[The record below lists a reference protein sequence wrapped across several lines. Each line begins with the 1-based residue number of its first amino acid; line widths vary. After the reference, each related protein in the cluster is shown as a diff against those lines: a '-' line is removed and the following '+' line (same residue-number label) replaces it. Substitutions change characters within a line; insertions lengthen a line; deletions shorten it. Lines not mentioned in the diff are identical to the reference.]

1 MMEVNIVKKNNC
13 HTKAIVNKFSNA
25 KIYLNNFIIPRSS
38 SGRTKDS
45 GSFNDGSNPSLGVF
59 CFLIFHIHIFQKD
72 FHFLPFLLERIA
84 NYNVILSEGKYLLLV
99 GKVWDSSGKF
109 VIYFIIPI
117 ANPSEWRNYNELN
130 FYITFPLLYSK
141 SRSALPRRHITNL

>member
-1 MMEVNIVKKNNC
+1 MTEVNIVKKNNC

-59 CFLIFHIHIFQKD
+59 CFLNFHIYIFQKD
-72 FHFLPFLLERIA
+72 FHFLPFLLER
-84 NYNVILSEGKYLLLV
+84 NSKLQRHTERSEVSLTGESLR
-99 GKVWDSSGKF
+99 F
-109 VIYFIIPI
+109 F
-117 ANPSEWRNYNELN
+117 E
-130 FYITFPLLYSK
+130 
-141 SRSALPRRHITNL
+141 

>member
-1 MMEVNIVKKNNC
+1 MMKVNIVKNNC

-59 CFLIFHIHIFQKD
+59 CFLFSHIHIFQKD
-72 FHFLPFLLERIA
+72 FHFLPFSWRGIV
-84 NYNVILSEGKYLLLV
+84 NYNVIARRSISNLRHMSANFCCNFERGFK
-99 GKVWDSSGKF
+99 S
-109 VIYFIIPI
+109 PQI
-117 ANPSEWRNYNELN
+117 APQ
-130 FYITFPLLYSK
+130 
-141 SRSALPRRHITNL
+141 

>member
-1 MMEVNIVKKNNC
+1 MTEVNIVKKNNC

-59 CFLIFHIHIFQKD
+59 CILNFHIHIFQKD
-72 FHFLPFLLERIA
+72 FYFLPFLLERIA
-84 NYNVILSEGKYLLLV
+84 SYNVILSEAKYLLLV
-99 GKVWDSSGKF
+99 RVWDSSGKF

-130 FYITFPLLYSK
+130 FYIPFSLIAPK
-141 SRSALPRRHITNL
+141 SRSAWQRRHITNL

>member
-1 MMEVNIVKKNNC
+1 MEVNIVKKNNC

-59 CFLIFHIHIFQKD
+59 CILNFHIHIFQKD
-72 FHFLPFLLERIA
+72 FYFLPFLLERIA
-84 NYNVILSEGKYLLLV
+84 NYSYVILSEAKYLLLV

-117 ANPSEWRNYNELN
+117 ANTSEWRNYNELISI
-130 FYITFPLLYSK
+130 FLFPLLPPK
-141 SRSALPRRHITNL
+141 VGRRGNADT

>member
-72 FHFLPFLLERIA
+72 FHFLPFSWRGIA
-84 NYNVILSEGKYLLLV
+84 NYNVILSKAKYLLL
-99 GKVWDSSGKF
+99 GESLRFFWE
-109 VIYFIIPI
+109 IC
-117 ANPSEWRNYNELN
+117 NL
-130 FYITFPLLYSK
+130 FYYPNCK
-141 SRSALPRRHITNL
+141 SPRMT

>member
-59 CFLIFHIHIFQKD
+59 CILNFHIHIFQKD

-84 NYNVILSEGKYLLLV
+84 SYNVILSKAKYLLLV
-99 GKVWDSSGKF
+99 GKVRNSSGKF

-117 ANPSEWRNYNELN
+117 ANPSE
-130 FYITFPLLYSK
+130 
-141 SRSALPRRHITNL
+141 

>member
-1 MMEVNIVKKNNC
+1 MTEVNIVKKNNC

-59 CFLIFHIHIFQKD
+59 CVLIFHIHIFQKV
-72 FHFLPFLLERIA
+72 FYFLPFSWGGIA
-84 NYNVILSEGKYLLLV
+84 NYNVILSKAKYLLLV
-99 GKVWDSSGKF
+99 GKVRNSSGKF

-117 ANPSEWRNYNELN
+117 ANTSE
-130 FYITFPLLYSK
+130 
-141 SRSALPRRHITNL
+141 

>member
-1 MMEVNIVKKNNC
+1 MEVNIVKKNNC

-72 FHFLPFLLERIA
+72 FHFLPFSWRGIA
-84 NYNVILSEGKYLLLV
+84 NYNVILSKAKYLLL
-99 GKVWDSSGKF
+99 GESLRFFGE
-109 VIYFIIPI
+109 IC
-117 ANPSEWRNYNELN
+117 NL
-130 FYITFPLLYSK
+130 FYYPNCK
-141 SRSALPRRHITNL
+141 SPRMT

>member
-59 CFLIFHIHIFQKD
+59 YIIVSYF
-72 FHFLPFLLERIA
+72 
-84 NYNVILSEGKYLLLV
+84 S
-99 GKVWDSSGKF
+99 
-109 VIYFIIPI
+109 IY
-117 ANPSEWRNYNELN
+117 
-130 FYITFPLLYSK
+130 
-141 SRSALPRRHITNL
+141 

>member
-1 MMEVNIVKKNNC
+1 MSEKLYLALLQEIQNLYSIKIHLPSNDGGQDSKKNNY

-59 CFLIFHIHIFQKD
+59 CFLFSHIHIFQKD
-72 FHFLPFLLERIA
+72 FHFLPFSWRGIV
-84 NYNVILSEGKYLLLV
+84 NYSYVILSKAKYLKLKAYEYQLLLQ
-99 GKVWDSSGKF
+99 F
-109 VIYFIIPI
+109 
-117 ANPSEWRNYNELN
+117 
-130 FYITFPLLYSK
+130 
-141 SRSALPRRHITNL
+141 

>member
-1 MMEVNIVKKNNC
+1 MTEVNIVKKNNC

-59 CFLIFHIHIFQKD
+59 CFLIFHLHIFQKD

-84 NYNVILSEGKYLLLV
+84 NYNVILSAAKYLLLV
-99 GKVWDSSGKF
+99 RVCDSSGKF
-109 VIYFIIPI
+109 VIYFIIPFV
-117 ANPSEWRNYNELN
+117 NPSE
-130 FYITFPLLYSK
+130 
-141 SRSALPRRHITNL
+141 